1 MKIAQ
6 VWILQLV
13 IIYEKYQLKTT
24 NGYNLIDKHITNCIL
39 Q

>member
-13 IIYEKYQLKTT
+13 TMYKKLSIEKHQ
-24 NGYNLIDKHITNCIL
+24 YNLLDKQITNCIL
-39 Q
+39 Y